1 MSRRVVGYDRNRRP
15 IWADDG
21 PAVGR
26 VQGFGGVAAGHFT
39 GTVVVPQPV
48 RTKLPR
54 QPLSVTRPRPDPE
67 ARDRRSR

>member
-1 MSRRVVGYDRNRRP
+1 MSRVVIGYRDGHPQYR
-15 IWADDG
+15 DDG

-26 VQGFGGVAAGHFT
+26 IQGFGGVAAGHFT